1 MKALILAAGLGTRLQ
16 PITNTM
22 PKCLVE
28 INGKSMLEFWIDK
41 LQLSQIDEIF
51 INTHHFSELV
61 QERVAKVSSSV
72 ALRLIHEEHLLGTAG
87 TLRKVI
93 DLGSLEEDLLVL
105 HCDNYSS
112 IDLSQLIQSHVN
124 RDSRFIATMGVFK
137 TSDIQNSGMVKV
149 TSEGDI
155 LEFIEKPI
163 HSNLEWANAAIYILS
178 QEFQRMVESQF
189 TNATSIT
196 EEIVPFTLSRIQAH
210 KIEGF
215 HIDMGTH
222 AALERINCSRES
234 TV

>member
-1 MKALILAAGLGTRLQ
+1 MNALILAAGLGTRIQ
-16 PITNTM
+16 PLTNSM

-41 LQLSQIDEIF
+41 LQLSQINEIL

-61 QERVAKVSSSV
+61 QERVKTIASSKV
-72 ALRLIHEEHLLGTAG
+72 LRLVHEQHLLGTAG

-93 DLGSLEEDLLVL
+93 QLCHSEEDLLVL

-112 IDLSQLIQSHVN
+112 IDLGQLIQRHLN
-124 RDSRFIATMGVFK
+124 RDSRFTATMGIFK
-137 TSDIQNSGMVKV
+137 TNDIQNSGMVKV

-155 LEFIEKPI
+155 LEFIEKPS
-163 HSNLEWANAAIYILS
+163 HSKLEWANAAVYVLS
-178 QEFQRMVESQF
+178 QEFQRTIADQF
-189 TNATSIT
+189 LNSTSIT
-196 EEIVPFTLSRIQAH
+196 EDIIPFTLSKIQAY

-222 AALERINCSRES
+222 AALERINRSRELIN
-234 TV
+234 